1 MKIELRLGLVGCGGR
16 GRGMFKLATGGF
28 AGVQPVAVCDLSPD
42 LASAAAAEHPGAD
55 QFTDFEAMLDG
66 AALDALLVE
75 TPANVHA
82 KLCAQALRRNVYV
95 MGDVPCVDSP
105 AEAQQ
110 LWDAQQESDAFYML
124 GANPNMWAFVET
136 AVDLKEKGLLG
147 EPYYAETEYI
157 HDVQSLFTA
166 TPWRETYES
175 IKYCTHSLG
184 PIMRLIDEDLEW
196 VSCFDTGSHVNKK
209 PGQHDAMAAL
219 FRTRSNVAVRLLT
232 SFVNH
237 YPGCNHHYRVYG
249 TKGYFERTP
258 AYNGAPKVLFRSTE
272 LYLDKAFVE
281 LPIDTLRPEYV
292 GNARAAGHGGA
303 DYALLDRFFGA
314 VRTGGPAPI
323 GVRDA
328 LRMSLPGV
336 LAAESARRGGELLR
350 IAYPWTATDCTA
362 R

>member
-95 MGDVPCVDSP
+95 MGDGPCVDSP

-209 PGQHDAMAAL
+209 PGKHDAMAAL